1 MMPDVFYIFVVVV
14 FVFLAGWF
22 LFVTP
27 KEIMFL
33 LVSIAVWGYALAQL
47 PEFVAFA
54 HEHWIAA
61 ILIWLGISTVTWFGI
76 MAAAVIGLGM
86 QIGPKEIKEPEP
98 TSAPAPVLQAKKPV
112 AKSRANVQ
120 PGKGPT
126 FDEWR
131 RKVMAERI
139 DK

>member
-33 LVSIAVWGYALAQL
+33 LVSIVVWGYALLQW
-47 PEFVAFA
+47 PDFVDFA
-54 HEHWIAA
+54 HEHWIPA
-61 ILIWLGISTVTWFGI
+61 ILIWLAISTMTWLSI

-86 QIGPKEIKEPEP
+86 QIGPKEIM
-98 TSAPAPVLQAKKPV
+98 APAPTSTPAPVKKP
-112 AKSRANVQ
+112 APKSSANVQ
-120 PGKGPT
+120 AEKIIT

-131 RKVMAERI
+131 RKVIAERI

>member
-33 LVSIAVWGYALAQL
+33 LISVGVWGYALAQS
-47 PEFVAFA
+47 PDFVAFA

-61 ILIWLGISTVTWFGI
+61 ILLWLGMSTVTWFGI

-86 QIGPKEIKEPEP
+86 GP
-98 TSAPAPVLQAKKPV
+98 TSGKSPVVETQQKPADWQKPGQEYKRRTGRDPVHCQSEKDWV
-112 AKSRANVQ
+112 
-120 PGKGPT
+120 
-126 FDEWR
+126 E
-131 RKVMAERI
+131 VMDA
-139 DK
+139 